1 VARRENEIRTENNM
15 TYTNIR
21 SNTFVCGRFDDFVFK
36 PSVSKE
42 LKFELHNY
50 WKQEN
55 VYVSAEYR
63 EGEEIRVIIYE
74 DNQRVLLDREYYMTT
89 GFSVQANAG
98 STYTVR
104 FLAAGRVTKLV
115 NMIHSSP
122 MQVGSDVATK
132 EHIDGAQ
139 LKVERIGN
147 ELKVLRPPRR
157 PC

>member
-1 VARRENEIRTENNM
+1 M

-21 SNTFVCGRFDDFVFK
+21 SHTFVCGRFDDFVLK
-36 PSVSKE
+36 PSISKE
-42 LKFELHNY
+42 IKFELHNY

-63 EGEEIRVIIYE
+63 EGEEIRVIVYE

-89 GFSVQANAG
+89 GFSFQANAG
-98 STYTVR
+98 STYTIR

-122 MQVGSDVATK
+122 MQISEDVATK

-139 LKVERIGN
+139 QKVEKIGN
-147 ELKVLRPPRR
+147 ELKVPTLVCRH
-157 PC
+157 C